1 MNQNT
6 KRPDLVCL
14 ADVEAKPAP
23 WLWPGYLA
31 YGMLALLSGDPG
43 AGKTFL
49 SLAIA
54 ADLSRGRLP
63 ASDNMCEPINT
74 LYMSNENAPE
84 FVVRPRFDAQGGDA
98 SRLHMLLGSLTGEG
112 NAAKKE
118 AFTFKDLEVLQNAL
132 QTTKARL
139 VIIDPLQSYVGAGVN
154 CNLANETR
162 PLLDGLAKTA
172 EKNDACI
179 LLLRHLNKGS
189 EGKAMYRGLGSID
202 FTGAARMEMLAGCDS
217 QDKNSR
223 ALLQIKN
230 NVAGYAKGLGYR
242 IHSDGSSVAHLEW
255 TGASALTDADLLG
268 PPFEAASR
276 PKIDCAVEF
285 LQRELSTG
293 PKLQNTLSESSGIHN
308 RTLERAFEKI
318 GGIKSRA
325 GERGAWLWGLAPPS
339 PTSESIPVNAC
350 T

>member
-1 MNQNT
+1 MKAT
-6 KRPDLVCL
+6 LPKR
-14 ADVEAKPAP
+14 KHS
-23 WLWPGYLA
+23 
-31 YGMLALLSGDPG
+31 LS
-43 AGKTFL
+43 
-49 SLAIA
+49 
-54 ADLSRGRLP
+54 
-63 ASDNMCEPINT
+63 
-74 LYMSNENAPE
+74 
-84 FVVRPRFDAQGGDA
+84 
-98 SRLHMLLGSLTGEG
+98 
-112 NAAKKE
+112 
-118 AFTFKDLEVLQNAL
+118 KDLEVLQNAL

-172 EKNDACI
+172 GKKWHHII

-189 EGKAMYRGLGSID
+189 EGKAISRGLGSID

-217 QDKNSR
+217 ITR
-223 ALLQIKN
+223 AGRELVQIKKN
-230 NVAGYAKGLGYR
+230 EAGYAKGLGYR

-268 PPFEAASR
+268 PHSEAASR

-339 PTSESIPVNAC
+339 PTSEFHFRQCLYLTPMADLSSMLQAGA
-350 T
+350 